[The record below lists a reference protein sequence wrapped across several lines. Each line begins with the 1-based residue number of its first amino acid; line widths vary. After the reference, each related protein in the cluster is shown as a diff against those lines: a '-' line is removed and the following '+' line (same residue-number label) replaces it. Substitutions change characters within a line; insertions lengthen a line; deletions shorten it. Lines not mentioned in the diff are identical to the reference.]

1 MTALD
6 WVLALVHRIVG
17 DEANA
22 GYEGWIDLAH
32 RCAPD

>member
-6 WVLALVHRIVG
+6 WVHALVHRIEG

-22 GYEGWIDLAH
+22 GDEGWIDLAH